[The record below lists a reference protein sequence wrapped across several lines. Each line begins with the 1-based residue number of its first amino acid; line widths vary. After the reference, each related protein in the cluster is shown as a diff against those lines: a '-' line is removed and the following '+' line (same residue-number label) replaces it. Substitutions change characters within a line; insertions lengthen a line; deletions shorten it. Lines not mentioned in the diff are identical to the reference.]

1 MRHLMSLKLV
11 NIYESFATLVAL
23 VFWIMNLMPLH
34 NMILKL
40 GRILVGIATKIA
52 YRCHEFFTV
61 LFMIFKA
68 IIKNK

>member
-11 NIYESFATLVAL
+11 NIYKCFATLVAL
-23 VFWIMNLMPLH
+23 VFWFMNLMPLP
-34 NMILKL
+34 NMILKF
-40 GRILVGIATKIA
+40 GRVLVGIATKIA